1 MEGQAKR
8 QISFKKQ
15 AGDYMGSSQ
24 LEALA
29 RYPNALILILGG
41 DGGERHHPSFE
52 VYRSSDVLGRR
63 PTVIRTND

>member
-1 MEGQAKR
+1 
-8 QISFKKQ
+8 
-15 AGDYMGSSQ
+15 MGSSQ

-52 VYRSSDVLGRR
+52 VDRSSDVLGRR